1 MSTFAEPT
9 STVHERLRDNGRM
22 PPASQSDLD
31 FATDALRRAG
41 EFTLRYFG
49 SSDLTVD
56 DKSDGSPVT
65 EADRGAEQLLRDLI
79 AERFPADSIKGEEF
93 PDRIGTSGRTWV
105 IDPIDGTKAFTRGVV
120 TYTNLLYLQDEH
132 GPAIGVINVPA
143 IGEMVSAGRGLGAF
157 LNGEPCRVNDH
168 DDVESAVVSCSG
180 FDYWDPAMLMS
191 LRDSGFQMR
200 TWGDGYGYLLVATG
214 RIEAMVDP
222 IINFWDIAP
231 CTVIIPEAGGRF
243 TTTEGTDDPA
253 LPSFVATNGV
263 LHDRVIDALNGR
275 RAD

>member
-1 MSTFAEPT
+1 MS
-9 STVHERLRDNGRM
+9 S
-22 PPASQSDLD
+22 ASSSDLA
-31 FATDALRRAG
+31 FAQDIVRQAG
-41 EFTLRYFG
+41 EFTLRYFR
-49 SSDLTVD
+49 STELAID

-79 AERFPADSIKGEEF
+79 TARFPDDAIKGEEF
-93 PDRIGTSGRTWV
+93 EDRPGTSGRTWV

-120 TYTNLLYLQDEH
+120 TYTNLLYLEDAE
-132 GPAIGVINVPA
+132 GPAIGIINVPA
-143 IGEMVSAGRGLGAF
+143 IDEMVSAGRGLGAF
-157 LNGEPCRVNDH
+157 LNGEPCRVNDRG
-168 DDVESAVVSCSG
+168 DVDSAVLSCSG
-180 FDYWDPAMLMS
+180 FDYWDPKMLMS

-200 TWGDGYGYLLVATG
+200 TWGDGYGYALVATG

-243 TTTEGTDDPA
+243 STTEGLDDPK

-263 LHDRVIDALNGR
+263 LHDRVIAALNGN
-275 RAD
+275 A